1 MNLILLLTYSQNPIT
16 VIILMNNWLTYLVG
30 LQTHLLLIKLLVL
43 ILIQEKLK
51 LVSPIL
57 LVVLNLTSLIISYFN
72 VTFMSALIL
81 HNLI

>member
-1 MNLILLLTYSQNPIT
+1 
-16 VIILMNNWLTYLVG
+16 MNNWLTYLVG
-30 LQTHLLLIKLLVL
+30 LQTHLLLIKILVL

-57 LVVLNLTSLIISYFN
+57 LVVLNLTSLLISYFN
-72 VTFMSALIL
+72 ITFMSALIL